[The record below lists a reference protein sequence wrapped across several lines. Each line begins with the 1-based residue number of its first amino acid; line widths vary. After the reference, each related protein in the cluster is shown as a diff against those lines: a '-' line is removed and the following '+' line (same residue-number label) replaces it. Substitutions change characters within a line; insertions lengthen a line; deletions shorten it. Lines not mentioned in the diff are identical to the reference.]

1 MLSTRC
7 RRVRL
12 PDDKLALIHIRP
24 LAQMAYDSVHV
35 LDSPLEASNRD
46 FYIAGIA
53 GAVPSKSFSIVSA

>member
-1 MLSTRC
+1 
-7 RRVRL
+7 
-12 PDDKLALIHIRP
+12 
-24 LAQMAYDSVHV
+24 MAYDSVHV